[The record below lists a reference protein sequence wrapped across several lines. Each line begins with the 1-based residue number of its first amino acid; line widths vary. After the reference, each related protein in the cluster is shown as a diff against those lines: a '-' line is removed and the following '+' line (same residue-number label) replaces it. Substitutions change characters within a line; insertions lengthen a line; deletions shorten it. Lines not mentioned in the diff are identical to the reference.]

1 MSNHDSQKIETKK
14 KIKKALVSLL
24 SEKEF
29 DSISVSSVCSR
40 AHIHRSTFYSHY
52 ENIEMIIDDVLN
64 DCNQIYIK
72 NYPSISNMSRLEQSC
87 FWLETIRNGE
97 MLVPVLITNKDKLS
111 LIVQRFENS
120 ESTDKLIRDSVFSFL
135 FNHGIC
141 FDENTAYQFY
151 SSMIFSIIYQW
162 ILTDFAAPTKEVAK
176 FICALIG
183 IEENENIKIF

>member
-1 MSNHDSQKIETKK
+1 
-14 KIKKALVSLL
+14 
-24 SEKEF
+24 
-29 DSISVSSVCSR
+29 
-40 AHIHRSTFYSHY
+40 
-52 ENIEMIIDDVLN
+52 MIIDDVLN

-87 FWLETIRNGE
+87 FWLEMIRNGE

-183 IEENENIKIF
+183 IEENENIKNNMN